1 MFKTKD
7 KSNWSNGEPMVDV
20 AQELGEHL
28 KTKQNI
34 YFLFVL
40 YLYSLSVCRFVII

>member
-20 AQELGEHL
+20 AQELGEHF
-28 KTKQNI
+28 KKNKI
-34 YFLFVL
+34 YIF
-40 YLYSLSVCRFVII
+40 YLYCICTRCRFVII